1 MLPQYCNDIMEV
13 SKFFSATQ
21 LIEFPYG
28 DGPEVVLG
36 GGRRNFMKNT
46 SVDPEYNTTYGKRK
60 DGRDLISE
68 WTKKNTKDNRYKY
81 VWRNKDFSLLNASKV
96 DHILGEKGHV
106 SNLQISLVIRQKGES
121 QDRCI
126 KKTKHAK
133 FSEKLIFLYLLI
145 LITVPPDTSV
155 LKFAL
160 LP

>member
-36 GGRRNFMKNT
+36 GGRRNFMMNT

-96 DHILGEKGHV
+96 DHILGE
-106 SNLQISLVIRQKGES
+106 
-121 QDRCI
+121 
-126 KKTKHAK
+126 
-133 FSEKLIFLYLLI
+133 
-145 LITVPPDTSV
+145 
-155 LKFAL
+155 
-160 LP
+160 

>member
-36 GGRRNFMKNT
+36 GGRRNFMMKT

-106 SNLQISLVIRQKGES
+106 SNLQISLVIRQ
-121 QDRCI
+121 RANL
-126 KKTKHAK
+126 KTDVSRKQSMPNFPK
-133 FSEKLIFLYLLI
+133 N
-145 LITVPPDTSV
+145 
-155 LKFAL
+155 
-160 LP
+160 